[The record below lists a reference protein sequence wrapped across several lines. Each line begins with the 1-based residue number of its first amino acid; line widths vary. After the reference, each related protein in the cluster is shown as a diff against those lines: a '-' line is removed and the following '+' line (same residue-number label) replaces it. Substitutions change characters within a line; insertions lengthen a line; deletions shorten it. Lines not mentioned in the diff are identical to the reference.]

1 MDLRPIDSLDDEIR
15 TARSEEGEI
24 LDKIQNCRVVEDK
37 VTPMEYYLWKKKQRL
52 NAYDMALAD
61 LCKEVEQKREYLERS
76 IDDHRK
82 LHE

>member
-1 MDLRPIDSLDDEIR
+1 M
-15 TARSEEGEI
+15 
-24 LDKIQNCRVVEDK
+24 EDK

-82 LHE
+82 LHEELMIEIDDLEERIANYTVSPRESLPPEIDE

>member
-1 MDLRPIDSLDDEIR
+1 M
-15 TARSEEGEI
+15 
-24 LDKIQNCRVVEDK
+24 DKIQNCRVVEDK
-37 VTPMEYYLWKKKQRL
+37 VTPMEYYLWKKKQTL